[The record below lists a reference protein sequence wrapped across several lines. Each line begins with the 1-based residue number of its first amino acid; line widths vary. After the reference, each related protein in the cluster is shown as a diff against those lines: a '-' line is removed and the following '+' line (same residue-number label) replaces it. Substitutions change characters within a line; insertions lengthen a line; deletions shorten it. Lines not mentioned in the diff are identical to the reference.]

1 MYMPATVR
9 WLGTWTGGVTRYHC
23 HVQAPTKLPLVHM
36 ILFLL
41 MMLPTP
47 RPPLRRR
54 WRRGISGSGWS
65 CQASVEKLAPPGT
78 QFLARCLG
86 GLGLIFPFFHSFNL
100 YVCQKKRCFLGSSS
114 HCHGLALAA
123 VRLDWFGLC
132 ERWKR
137 WTKQR
142 AELSYGEESLG

>member
-1 MYMPATVR
+1 M
-9 WLGTWTGGVTRYHC
+9 G
-23 HVQAPTKLPLVHM
+23 LPLVVHM

-47 RPPLRRR
+47 PPLRQR

-86 GLGLIFPFFHSFNL
+86 GLGLIFPFSSHSFFL
-100 YVCQKKRCFLGSSS
+100 SFFSLHVCKKKRFFGPLPWFGN
-114 HCHGLALAA
+114 GYP
-123 VRLDWFGLC
+123 VGLDWFGL
-132 ERWKR
+132 
-137 WTKQR
+137 
-142 AELSYGEESLG
+142 